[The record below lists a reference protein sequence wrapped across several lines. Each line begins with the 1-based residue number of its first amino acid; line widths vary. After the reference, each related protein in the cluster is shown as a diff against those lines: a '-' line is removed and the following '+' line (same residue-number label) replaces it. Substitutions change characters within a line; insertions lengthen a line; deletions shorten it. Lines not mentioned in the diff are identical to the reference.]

1 MRISVKKSRK
11 RKSVIKSSR
20 RKRHQRSS
28 RYYDYDSDGRE
39 IRWDKLLFAVGVII
53 FIIAAVVA
61 FINDMQENKSKKT
74 MEGLRN
80 MQEIVFA
87 PSSPVA
93 STNDDT
99 QTQIISYE
107 RLFELNSDMI
117 GWLNIPGTEIDYP
130 VMQTM
135 DDEEYYLKRNF
146 YGESDKNG
154 CLFMDTDSDIQ
165 KTSNNLIIHG
175 HNMRSGAMFGTL
187 KEYDSKEYGLEHS
200 QILFTTQTE
209 NRVYEVVAVIYS
221 KVYTAADKVF
231 KYYNFFEADSQEE
244 FDDFYNNIKKMSI
257 YDTGVTAVYGD
268 EFITLSTCSYHT
280 KNGRLAVIAKR
291 IQ

>member
-1 MRISVKKSRK
+1 MKRSRK
-11 RKSVIKSSR
+11 RKSVVNNSKR
-20 RKRHQRSS
+20 RRHKRSS
-28 RYYDYDSDGRE
+28 RYYDYDSDRRE
-39 IRWDKLLFAVGVII
+39 IRWDKLLFGIGVII
-53 FIIAAVVA
+53 FLIAAIVA
-61 FINDMQENKSKKT
+61 FINDMQESKSKKT

-87 PSSPVA
+87 PSSQNDTANDEA
-93 STNDDT
+93 STR
-99 QTQIISYE
+99 IISYE
-107 RLFELNSDMI
+107 RLFELNEDMI

-135 DDEEYYLKRNF
+135 NDEEYYLKRNF
-146 YGESDKNG
+146 YGENDKNG

-187 KEYDSKEYGLEHS
+187 KEYDSEQYCSEHS
-200 QILFTTQTE
+200 KILFTTQTE
-209 NRVYEVVAVIYS
+209 TRVYEVVAVIYS
-221 KVYTAADKVF
+221 KVYTVADKVF

-244 FDDFYNNIKKMSI
+244 FDDFYNNIKAMSI
-257 YDTGVTAVYGD
+257 YDTGVSAEYGD
-268 EFITLSTCSYHT
+268 EFITLSTCSYHV

-291 IQ
+291 TQ